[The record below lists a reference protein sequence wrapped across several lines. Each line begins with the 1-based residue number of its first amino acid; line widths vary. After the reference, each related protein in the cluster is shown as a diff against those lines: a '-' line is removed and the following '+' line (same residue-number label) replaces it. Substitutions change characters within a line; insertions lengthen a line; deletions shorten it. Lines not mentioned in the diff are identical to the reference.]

1 MAWSMCEPWP
11 PADRTTR
18 WPSSPQAV
26 ITRRKW
32 VLPSGRRWRSSAAIA
47 GLGERTLDPNSF
59 NPTYYTEGV
68 QSPTKP
74 NGIYIGFDLE
84 FSPRF
89 ILYRIFHF
97 VVPPGQ
103 EGQDP
108 QLQPK
113 LLNQEAVEIS
123 WNADT
128 LMTLDK
134 PDQIVISQA

>member
-1 MAWSMCEPWP
+1 MTWP
-11 PADRTTR
+11 HAVTLKNLTNRHLQAYLVVTTPPPPHREAVPAMDI
-18 WPSSPQAV
+18 V
-26 ITRRKW
+26 
-32 VLPSGRRWRSSAAIA
+32 

-84 FSPRF
+84 FSPRY

-97 VVPPGQ
+97 IVPPGQ

-128 LMTLDK
+128 VMTLDK
-134 PDQIVISQA
+134 PDQIVIAPA